1 MRFLLLFIIT
11 FSLQSIF
18 GQNTLLYK
26 IKKGET
32 LYKLSKIYSI
42 SIEEIQALND
52 IETNEVKL
60 GQEIKIEY
68 TISENEIKNN
78 TNIYHKELK
87 EKSIADNEAYLKN
100 KIADF
105 EKQKTKLING
115 KDDLELMNLS
125 KSKRKLQDSISKY
138 NNIALAEITAL
149 SDKINLFESQ
159 NKLNDTIVTQNSD
172 TATLEKKEEE
182 EIDPI
187 AARIA
192 ENARLR
198 KENAAKLKELE
209 RLLQEAEEKAEEL
222 RLRKLEEEKI
232 AKAELEKEKKR
243 KEKEAAKKTKEE
255 ELLKAQKLKDEKAF
269 VLAQKE
275 IEDSTKAYVDDTILV
290 QNTEEDTLRE
300 AKEEIDPVSARIAE
314 NARLRKENA
323 AKIKE
328 QERLTLEAEE
338 RERLEK
344 L

>member
-52 IETNEVKL
+52 IEKNEVKP
-60 GQEIKIEY
+60 GQDIKIEY

-159 NKLNDTIVTQNSD
+159 NKLNDTIVIQNSD

-209 RLLQEAEEKAEEL
+209 RLLQEAEEKERLEK
-222 RLRKLEEEKI
+222 LRKKEEKI

-269 VLAQKE
+269 ALAQKE
-275 IEDSTKAYVDDTILV
+275 IEDSTKAYVNDTILV

-300 AKEEIDPVSARIAE
+300 AKEEEIDPIAARIAE

-328 QERLTLEAEE
+328 QERLVQEAEE
-338 RERLEK
+338 KERLEK